1 MEKLTEVIEILL
13 TPGPT
18 VSWLEKI
25 TILEN
30 EITIAEKLERKNF
43 LIGSEPIPE
52 NTSGLVIQVIEA
64 LAEINWPVTP
74 INPMP

>member
-1 MEKLTEVIEILL
+1 MQKLIQVIEILL

-43 LIGSEPIPE
+43 FIGSEPIPE

>member
-30 EITIAEKLERKNF
+30 DITIAEKLERKNF
-43 LIGSEPIPE
+43 LIGTGPTPE
-52 NTSGLVIQVIEA
+52 NTPALVVEMIEA

-74 INPMP
+74 INPLP

>member
-1 MEKLTEVIEILL
+1 MEKLTEVIEIRV
-13 TPGPT
+13 TPGPI
-18 VSWLEKI
+18 VGWLEKNVV
-25 TILEN
+25 LEN
-30 EITIAEKLERKNF
+30 DITIAEKLERKNF

-52 NTSGLVIQVIEA
+52 NTPGLVIQVIEA